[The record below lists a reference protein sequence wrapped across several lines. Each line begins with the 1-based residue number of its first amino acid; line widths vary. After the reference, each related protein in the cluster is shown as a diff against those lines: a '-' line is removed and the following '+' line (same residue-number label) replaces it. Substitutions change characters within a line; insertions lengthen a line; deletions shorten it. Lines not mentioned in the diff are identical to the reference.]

1 MIRRLGH
8 LALRVADMEKA
19 LDFYCAK
26 LGLKRAFNL
35 DSPSGEPWIVYL
47 KVAEGQFIELFYG
60 GTEPVLLTQSSIGF
74 NHLCLEVADIQETAE
89 RMRQQGVRLDVEPKR
104 GMDHNWQ
111 CWVRDPDGNRIE
123 FMQLMPESPHVNC

>member
-60 GTEPVLLTQSSIGF
+60 GTDPVLLTRTSIGF

-123 FMQLMPESPHVNC
+123 FMQLMPESPHMNC

>member
-26 LGLKRAFNL
+26 LGLKRAFDLNR
-35 DSPSGEPWIVYL
+35 PSGEAWIVYL

-60 GTEPVLLTQSSIGF
+60 GKDPVVTTPASIGF
-74 NHLCLEVADIQETAE
+74 NHLCLEVDDIQETAE
-89 RMRQQGVRLDVEPKR
+89 RMRQLDVPLDVQPKL

-123 FMQLMPESPHVNC
+123 FMQLMPNSPHMNC

>member
-8 LALRVADMEKA
+8 LALRVKDMERS
-19 LDFYCAK
+19 LDFYCDK
-26 LGLKRAFNL
+26 LGLQRAFNL
-35 DSPSGEPWIVYL
+35 DSPSGEPWIVYI

-60 GTEPVLLTQSSIGF
+60 GTRQPETTQSDIGF
-74 NHLCLEVADIQETAE
+74 NHLCLEVDDLHATAAHLK
-89 RMRQQGVRLDVEPKR
+89 QQGVELDVEPKK

-123 FMQLMPESPHVNC
+123 FMQLAPESPHMNC

>member
-123 FMQLMPESPHVNC
+123 FMQLMPESPHMNC